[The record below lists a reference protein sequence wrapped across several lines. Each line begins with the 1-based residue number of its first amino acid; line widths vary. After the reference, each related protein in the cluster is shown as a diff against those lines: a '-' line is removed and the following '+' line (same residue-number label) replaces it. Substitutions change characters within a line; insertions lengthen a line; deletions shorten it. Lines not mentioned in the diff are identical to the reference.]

1 MVAAAI
7 DPSARRRT
15 SLEER
20 LGFLGGLDT
29 DRTRENEVIEC
40 EWFHLPAKR

>member
-40 EWFHLPAKR
+40 E